1 MKIVV
6 QRVSRASVSVSS
18 KTFSSIDSGLVLL
31 VGISETDGPEDIQ
44 YLVNKIINL
53 RLFSSGKSNFDISV
67 KDANNKILIVSQFT
81 LYGDTKKG
89 RRPSFT
95 EAAPPEIASEI
106 FNELVTK
113 FEQTGVVT
121 KTGKFQSYMVV
132 EIINDGPVTLLID
145 SKDKINNASIISKL

>member
-18 KTFSSIDSGLVLL
+18 KTFSSIDRGLVLL
-31 VGISETDGPEDIQ
+31 VGISKTDGPEDIQ

-53 RLFSSGKSNFDISV
+53 RLFSSEKSNFDISV
-67 KDANNKILIVSQFT
+67 KDTNNEILIVSQFT

-132 EIINDGPVTLLID
+132 EIINDGPVTLFID
-145 SKDKINNASIISKL
+145 SKDKINNA

>member
-6 QRVSRASVSVSS
+6 QRVSRASVSISS

-31 VGISETDGPEDIQ
+31 VGISKTDGPEDIQ

-53 RLFSSGKSNFDISV
+53 RLFSSETSNFDISV
-67 KDANNKILIVSQFT
+67 KDANYPILVVSQFT

-95 EAAPPEIASEI
+95 MAAAPEIASTI
-106 FNELVTK
+106 FNQLVTN
-113 FEQTGVVT
+113 FEQTGVVI
-121 KTGKFQSYMVV
+121 KTGKFQSNMIV
-132 EIINDGPVTLLID
+132 EIINDGPVTLLLD
-145 SKDKINNASIISKL
+145 SKDKINTP

>member
-1 MKIVV
+1 MLFILKKWWLFALVRLFLIIVV
-6 QRVSRASVSVSS
+6 H
-18 KTFSSIDSGLVLL
+18 LVLL
-31 VGISETDGPEDIQ
+31 VGISKTDGPEDIQ

-67 KDANNKILIVSQFT
+67 KDANNEILIVSQFT

-95 EAAPPEIASEI
+95 EAAPPEIASDI

-121 KTGKFQSYMVV
+121 KTGNFQSYMVV

-145 SKDKINNASIISKL
+145 SKDKINNA

>member
-1 MKIVV
+1 LKIVV

-67 KDANNKILIVSQFT
+67 KDANNEILIVSQFT

-145 SKDKINNASIISKL
+145 SKDKINNA

>member
-67 KDANNKILIVSQFT
+67 KDANNEILIVSQFT

-145 SKDKINNASIISKL
+145 SKDKINNA

>member
-6 QRVSRASVSVSS
+6 QKVSRASVSVSS
-18 KTFSSIDSGLVLL
+18 KTFSSIDRGLVLL
-31 VGISETDGPEDIQ
+31 VGISKTDGPEDIQ

-67 KDANNKILIVSQFT
+67 KDANNEILIVSQFT

-95 EAAPPEIASEI
+95 EAAPPEIASDI

-121 KTGKFQSYMVV
+121 KTGNFQSYMVV

-145 SKDKINNASIISKL
+145 SKDKINNA

>member
-1 MKIVV
+1 LKIVV
-6 QRVSRASVSVSS
+6 QKVSRASVSVSS
-18 KTFSSIDSGLVLL
+18 KTFSSIDRGLVLL
-31 VGISETDGPEDIQ
+31 VGISKTDGPEDIQ

-67 KDANNKILIVSQFT
+67 KDANNEILIVSQFT

-95 EAAPPEIASEI
+95 EAAPPEIASDI

-121 KTGKFQSYMVV
+121 KTGNFQSYMVV

-145 SKDKINNASIISKL
+145 SKDKINNA

>member
-1 MKIVV
+1 M
-6 QRVSRASVSVSS
+6 
-18 KTFSSIDSGLVLL
+18 
-31 VGISETDGPEDIQ
+31 
-44 YLVNKIINL
+44 
-53 RLFSSGKSNFDISV
+53 FSSGKSNFDISV
-67 KDANNKILIVSQFT
+67 KDANNEILIVSQFT

-95 EAAPPEIASEI
+95 EAAPPEIASDI

-121 KTGKFQSYMVV
+121 KTGNFQSYMVV

-145 SKDKINNASIISKL
+145 SKDKINNA

>member
-6 QRVSRASVSVSS
+6 QRVSRASVSISS

-53 RLFSSGKSNFDISV
+53 RLFSSEKSNFDISV
-67 KDANNKILIVSQFT
+67 KDTNNEILIVSQFT
-81 LYGDTKKG
+81 LYSDTKKG

-95 EAAPPEIASEI
+95 EAAPPEIASEL

-145 SKDKINNASIISKL
+145 SKDKINNA

>member
-18 KTFSSIDSGLVLL
+18 KIFSSIDHGLVLL

-53 RLFSSGKSNFDISV
+53 RLFSSEKSNFDISV
-67 KDANNKILIVSQFT
+67 KDTNNEILIVSQFT
-81 LYGDTKKG
+81 LYSDTKKG

-95 EAAPPEIASEI
+95 EAAPPEIASEL

-121 KTGKFQSYMVV
+121 KTGNFQSYMVV

-145 SKDKINNASIISKL
+145 SKDKINKP

>member
-6 QRVSRASVSVSS
+6 QRVSRASVSISS

-31 VGISETDGPEDIQ
+31 VGISKTDGPEDIQ

-53 RLFSSGKSNFDISV
+53 RLFSSETSNFDISV
-67 KDANNKILIVSQFT
+67 KDANYPILVVSQFT

-95 EAAPPEIASEI
+95 MAAAPEIASAI
-106 FNELVTK
+106 FNQLVTN
-113 FEQTGVVT
+113 FEQTGVVI
-121 KTGKFQSYMVV
+121 KTGKFQSNMIV
-132 EIINDGPVTLLID
+132 EIINDGPVTLLLD
-145 SKDKINNASIISKL
+145 SKDKINTP

>member
-18 KTFSSIDSGLVLL
+18 KIFSSIDHGLVLL

-53 RLFSSGKSNFDISV
+53 RLFSSEKSNFDISV
-67 KDANNKILIVSQFT
+67 KDTNNEILIVSQFT
-81 LYGDTKKG
+81 LYSDTKKG

-95 EAAPPEIASEI
+95 EAAPPEIASEL

-121 KTGKFQSYMVV
+121 KTGKFQSHMVV

-145 SKDKINNASIISKL
+145 SKDKINKP

>member
-18 KTFSSIDSGLVLL
+18 KIFSSIDHGLVLL

-53 RLFSSGKSNFDISV
+53 RLFSSEKSNFDISV
-67 KDANNKILIVSQFT
+67 KDTNNEILIVSQFT
-81 LYGDTKKG
+81 LYSDTKKG

-95 EAAPPEIASEI
+95 EAAPPEIASEL

-121 KTGKFQSYMVV
+121 KTGNFQSYMVV

-145 SKDKINNASIISKL
+145 SKDKINNA

>member
-53 RLFSSGKSNFDISV
+53 RLFSSEKSNFDISV
-67 KDANNKILIVSQFT
+67 KDTNNEILIVSQFT
-81 LYGDTKKG
+81 LYSDTKKG

-95 EAAPPEIASEI
+95 EAAPPEIASDI

-145 SKDKINNASIISKL
+145 SKDKINNA

>member
-18 KTFSSIDSGLVLL
+18 KIFSSIDHGLVLL

-53 RLFSSGKSNFDISV
+53 RLFSSEKSNFDISV
-67 KDANNKILIVSQFT
+67 KDTNNEILIVSQFT

-121 KTGKFQSYMVV
+121 KTGKFQSHMVV

-145 SKDKINNASIISKL
+145 SKDKINKP

>member
-67 KDANNKILIVSQFT
+67 KDANNEILIVSQFT

-95 EAAPPEIASEI
+95 EAAPPKIASEI

-121 KTGKFQSYMVV
+121 KTGNFQSYMVV

-145 SKDKINNASIISKL
+145 SKDKINKP